1 MVASSRAREEAMEAE
16 ARGRRRRFGDRY
28 DGRRLRSLNPFYQI
42 TPYIMRTR
50 ADSQNYF
57 EDDIEIGNVEKWLR
71 RQRDAGSTDIGF
83 LHVLMAAAVRT
94 ISQRPQLNRF
104 VAGQRIYARN
114 EILISLALKKRLQ
127 EDSAETTIKLAFLP
141 TDTVYDVAAKIN
153 AAVEENKA
161 AETKNDTDN
170 TARLFMLAPGFL
182 VRALLFV
189 MRALDF
195 HGKLPRALHHAS
207 PFHTSVFI
215 TDLGSLGI
223 KSVYHHLYDFGTT
236 SLFIAF
242 GAKERRRE
250 VDREG
255 KHVERKYI
263 GVKVT
268 ADERICDG
276 HYFAS
281 AFKYVASLLKNPAE
295 LEQPPAG
302 VAEDVD

>member
-1 MVASSRAREEAMEAE
+1 MEDAMEAK
-16 ARGRRRRFGDRY
+16 ATGRRRRWGDRY

-57 EDDIEIGNVEKWLR
+57 ADHIEIGHVEKWLR
-71 RQRDAGSTDIGF
+71 RERDGGRADIGF
-83 LHVLMAAAVRT
+83 LHVLMAAVVRT

-104 VAGQRIYARN
+104 IAGQRIYARN
-114 EILISLALKKRLQ
+114 EILVSLALKKKLQ
-127 EDSAETTIKLAFLP
+127 EESAETTIKLAFLP
-141 TDTVYDVAAKIN
+141 TDTVYDVAARLN
-153 AAVEENKA
+153 AAVGENKA
-161 AETKNDTDN
+161 AEAKNETDN

-182 VRALLFV
+182 VRALIFV

-195 HGKLPRALHHAS
+195 HGKLPRAIHRAS

-223 KSVYHHLYDFGTT
+223 KPVYHHLYDLGTT

-255 KHVERKYI
+255 KHSERKYI

-268 ADERICDG
+268 TDERICDG
-276 HYFAS
+276 QYFAS
-281 AFKYVASLLKNPAE
+281 AFKYLTSLLKNPAE
-295 LEQPPAG
+295 LEQPPAT
-302 VAEDVD
+302 VAADVD